1 VATSLKGET
10 VQSLN
15 RALAERLYP
24 GRAAARGKDVRAL
37 VAARFAVPAARGVPA
52 WDKRGEIE
60 REGYRIEKIEMQPE
74 PQISVPALAFV
85 PQGGEP
91 RKPAV
96 LWVDPAGKA
105 AAEKEIE
112 ALALAGNV
120 VLAVDPRGWGESAP
134 REARESGYTKSYQMG
149 MRALLVGRTLAGMQ
163 TGDLLR
169 AFDYLAARHD
179 VDSRRIT
186 VRGKGNAGVLALFTA
201 ALEPRVARV
210 VCQRAPASYMDLVR
224 GRTPEGYFDIVA
236 PGVLRDFDLPDLER
250 ALAPRI
256 VERIP

>member
-1 VATSLKGET
+1 MATSLKGET

-24 GRAAARGKDVRAL
+24 QRAAARGKGIPAL

-74 PQISVPALAFV
+74 PAISVPALAFV
-85 PQGGEP
+85 PRNGEP

-96 LWVDPAGKA
+96 LWVDPEGKA
-105 AAEKEIE
+105 AAVKEIE
-112 ALALAGNV
+112 ALVRAGNV

-134 REARESGYTKSYQMG
+134 PEAKKAGYTKSYQTG
-149 MRALLVGRTLAGMQ
+149 MRALLVGRTMAGMQ

-186 VRGKGNAGVLALFTA
+186 VRGKGNGGVLALFVA

-210 VCQRAPASYMDLVR
+210 VCQNTPASYMEIVR
-224 GRTPEGYFDIVA
+224 AKMPDGYFDIVA
-236 PGVLRDFDLPDLER
+236 PGVLRDFDLPDVER
-250 ALAPRI
+250 ALAPRA